1 MTLHDADERLHA
13 PPDPLPGN
21 WQENMFF
28 ICWDAATLTGL
39 VAHLQRVPGSDVQAA
54 QVAVAVDGRFASA
67 TFTAPYRTGM
77 LVPELSAVPIEPWRR
92 WTVELDGKASA
103 EVGPLGLLAT
113 RPGGDTAIAAEL
125 TLESSLPVADFAA
138 GLASVVEGMRSDRG
152 GPQMGDQQHYEQGGT
167 WRGRLRVGGRERT
180 TAGLFVRDHSWGI
193 RHEHSGDS
201 PASPDAHTGFKAF
214 WTASCLDGGRL
225 FCNAI
230 GIPRDDRVIGI
241 GMVVDESGVR
251 TTAEVA
257 ADFQPAPGIA
267 TYDRTTVTYGAPLG
281 LTLAAETQC
290 HVPLPLPLSGPNR
303 YDNNA
308 LSRVRMGGASGFG
321 VMEWAAVLTDREAQL
336 LDAGGRS

>member
-1 MTLHDADERLHA
+1 MTLHDDDEQLHA

-39 VAHLQRVPGSDVQAA
+39 VAHLQRAPGSDVQAA

-67 TFTAPYRTGM
+67 TFTAPYRAGM
-77 LVPELSAVPIEPWRR
+77 LVPELSAAPVEPWRR
-92 WTVELDGKASA
+92 WTLELEGKASA
-103 EVGPLGLLAT
+103 EAGPLGLMAT

-125 TLESSLPVADFAA
+125 TLESSLGVADFAA
-138 GLASVVEGMRSDRG
+138 GLAAVVEGMRSDGG

-167 WRGRLRVGGRERT
+167 WRGRLRVGDRERT
-180 TAGLFVRDHSWGI
+180 TSGLFVRDHSWGI
-193 RHEHSGDS
+193 RHEHSN
-201 PASPDAHTGFKAF
+201 FQAF

-230 GIPRDDRVIGI
+230 GIPRGDRVIGI

-251 TTAEVA
+251 STGQVR
-257 ADFQPAPGIA
+257 ADFRPAPGIG
-267 TYDRTTVTYGAPLG
+267 TYERTTVEYGDPLG
-281 LTLAAETQC
+281 LTLLAETQC
-290 HVPLPLPLSGPNR
+290 HVAIPLPLSGPDR

-308 LSRVRMGGASGFG
+308 LSRVRMGSSEGFG
-321 VMEWAAVLTDREAQL
+321 VMEWASVLP
-336 LDAGGRS
+336 GGRS

>member
-1 MTLHDADERLHA
+1 VTLHDDDEQLHA

-39 VAHLQRVPGSDVQAA
+39 VAHLQRAPGSDVQAA

-67 TFTAPYRTGM
+67 TFTAPYRAGM
-77 LVPELSAVPIEPWRR
+77 LVPELSAAPVEPWRR
-92 WTVELDGKASA
+92 WTLELEGKASA
-103 EVGPLGLLAT
+103 EAGPLGLMAT

-125 TLESSLPVADFAA
+125 TLESSLGVADFAA
-138 GLASVVEGMRSDRG
+138 GLAAVVEGMRSDGG

-167 WRGRLRVGGRERT
+167 WRGRLRVGDRERT
-180 TAGLFVRDHSWGI
+180 TSGLFVRDHSWGI
-193 RHEHSGDS
+193 RHEHSN
-201 PASPDAHTGFKAF
+201 FQAF

-230 GIPRDDRVIGI
+230 GIPRGDRVIGI

-251 TTAEVA
+251 STGQVR
-257 ADFQPAPGIA
+257 ADFRPAPGIG
-267 TYDRTTVTYGAPLG
+267 TYERTTVEYGDPLG
-281 LTLAAETQC
+281 LTLLAETQC
-290 HVPLPLPLSGPNR
+290 HVAIPLPLSGPDR

-308 LSRVRMGGASGFG
+308 LSRVRMGSSEGFG
-321 VMEWAAVLTDREAQL
+321 VMEWASVLP
-336 LDAGGRS
+336 GGRS